1 MRVETKRL
9 TVLAMFSAIAF
20 VLAAFVRV
28 PVVLFLRYD
37 PKDVIITIAG
47 FIFGPLAA
55 FSVTVVV
62 SVIQM
67 FTVSQTGPWG
77 LLMNVITSTAFCCTA
92 AFIYKRNRSIKG
104 ATIGLVVAF
113 FVATIVAMLWNY
125 LIVPLYMPGV
135 TRESVTPLL
144 LSAFL
149 PFNLISNGLN
159 AAFTFIIYKHVK
171 KALQAANLLP
181 SRTNE
186 VSTSKVNIGLILVAI
201 FVVVTCILWIL
212 VL

>member
-1 MRVETKRL
+1 
-9 TVLAMFSAIAF
+9 
-20 VLAAFVRV
+20 
-28 PVVLFLRYD
+28 
-37 PKDVIITIAG
+37 
-47 FIFGPLAA
+47 
-55 FSVTVVV
+55 
-62 SVIQM
+62 
-67 FTVSQTGPWG
+67 
-77 LLMNVITSTAFCCTA
+77 LMNVITSTAFCCTA

-171 KALQAANLLP
+171 KALQAAKLLP
-181 SRTNE
+181 PRTDE